1 MTVLYFA
8 RLRDEIGTSEE
19 RLDPPGD
26 VKTVGELVAWL
37 RDRSDGHA
45 HALGPGAMLK
55 VAVNQTYVDLNAPFA
70 AGDEVAIFPPVTGG

>member
-19 RLDPPGD
+19 RLDPPAH
-26 VKTVGELVAWL
+26 VKTVGDLVAWL

-55 VAVNQTYVDLNAPFA
+55 VAVNQTYVDLGAPFSA
-70 AGDEVAIFPPVTGG
+70 SDEIAIFPPVTGG

>member
-19 RLDPPGD
+19 RLDPPSS
-26 VKTVGELVAWL
+26 VKTIRELVAWL
-37 RDRSDGHA
+37 RARSDGHA

-55 VAVNQTYVDLNAPFA
+55 VAVNQTYVGLDAQFA
-70 AGDEVAIFPPVTGG
+70 ADDEVAIFPPVTGG